1 MGFLKDLRSLSAQAA
16 EARRNH
22 DPVAQM
28 QATNQQMRELT
39 GAFRSATAL
48 VADPDG
54 AVDGR
59 VQIVSV
65 GSPTGMVN
73 LDPIFPLEVIVH
85 LEGQA
90 PVVSSRQVVVPA
102 QRVVQVQPGA
112 MLPARISRHDPSD
125 FAVAWDRP

>member
-1 MGFLKDLRSLSAQAA
+1 MGFLKDLRTLSAQAA

-22 DPVAQM
+22 DPVVQM
-28 QATNQQMRELT
+28 QAASQQMRDLT
-39 GAFRSATAL
+39 GAFRGTTAL
-48 VADPDG
+48 LADPDG

-59 VQIVSV
+59 VQIVAV

-90 PVVSSRQVVVPA
+90 PVASSRQVVVPA
-102 QRVVQVQPGA
+102 HRVVRVQPGA
-112 MLPARISRHDPSD
+112 MLPARISRHDPAT
-125 FAVAWDRP
+125 FAVAWDQP